1 MEADD
6 LVIKSN
12 NLEDLESS
20 ADSCSLKMNVG
31 KVKTL
36 DSLIGDQKPT
46 TNAEWPCGLSW
57 EEVGANS
64 ILCLGSK
71 LWLRKKENIFRCR
84 KRKGEGHNLNSTRV
98 YIEEDTFEAVSTFQA
113 VSLPWWCFVAL
124 VMWLENRVAVWTQL
138 THALLQHRTV
148 LDNHYQLLPIVEFRW
163 KIGLLSSDPASERS
177 YCMVAKLGQH

>member
-57 EEVGANS
+57 EGVGANS
-64 ILCLGSK
+64 MLCLGSK
-71 LWLRKKENIFRCR
+71 L
-84 KRKGEGHNLNSTRV
+84 
-98 YIEEDTFEAVSTFQA
+98 
-113 VSLPWWCFVAL
+113 
-124 VMWLENRVAVWTQL
+124 
-138 THALLQHRTV
+138 
-148 LDNHYQLLPIVEFRW
+148 
-163 KIGLLSSDPASERS
+163 
-177 YCMVAKLGQH
+177 